1 MCESVVIIK
10 SYLYFIEGVIEGGLD
25 GVSSVSL
32 NDSTDCVWMIKG
44 VFKESL
50 VSIIIDAI
58 ESFFRRLLT
67 KIQSLAKTC
76 LKRRQKKWRVGY
88 HSRKVA
94 RILPMMAP
102 LSTVGGRH

>member
-1 MCESVVIIK
+1 
-10 SYLYFIEGVIEGGLD
+10 
-25 GVSSVSL
+25 
-32 NDSTDCVWMIKG
+32 MIKG

-76 LKRRQKKWRVGY
+76 LKRRQTKWRVGY

-94 RILPMMAP
+94 RMLPMMAT
-102 LSTVGGRH
+102 LSTFLNFFMYQKFSYILMCLVKNVFAVFGIL